1 MEKIDWSKAPE
12 WADRA
17 VEWMRDTVFF
27 SDGVY
32 FLNLRG
38 DWVLHGG
45 VINYDDRGEV
55 SDWWCELGDTKLIET
70 RPDPWQEGEE
80 RMNNIAQNG
89 NDGHYG
95 AEISSSKYKRYEI
108 LNDEPVKKER
118 YKKENGMDKID
129 EWARDKTHDQF
140 RTIMWAMCEKY
151 ESRLGKKDAIV
162 KEVGKMADYMNRWHL
177 YEQKWAEE

>member
-1 MEKIDWSKAPE
+1 MEIDWSEAPE

-17 VEWMRDTVFF
+17 VEWKGVVFY
-27 SDGVY
+27 SDGNQY
-32 FLNLRG
+32 TG
-38 DWVLHGG
+38 PSTDGIHLHGG
-45 VINYDDRGEV
+45 LVGRD
-55 SDWWCELGDTKLIET
+55 SDVRYFDYSSGNLIET
-70 RPDPWQEGEE
+70 RPDAWQEGEE
-80 RMNNIAQNG
+80 RMKVIPQNG
-89 NDGHYG
+89 NNGEHYG
-95 AEISSSKYKRYEI
+95 EV
-108 LNDEPVKKER
+108 VKQER

-151 ESRLGKKDAIV
+151 ESRLGKKDDIV